1 MAHAP
6 RHADLRLTIPADA
19 SYHALAGEVAGRFA
33 EYSGADAAAATKL
46 APARARA
53 AAATNLALAVEVLTA
68 QLAADGADGSIA
80 LTMEARNGALTV
92 TAESGST

>member
-33 EYSGADAAAATKL
+33 EYSGADAAAAT
-46 APARARA
+46 
-53 AAATNLALAVEVLTA
+53 NLARAVEVLTA

-92 TAESGST
+92 TAESGSTREQATIPLN